1 MSCQFFFRFSEILTS
16 ESSLP
21 QKNNT
26 KQIFVMSFHYLQGL
40 CFRRAFAI
48 SGSLVMTVINTNTAA
63 IKVSQNTVNN
73 ADYSPCLASR

>member
-1 MSCQFFFRFSEILTS
+1 MGCQFFFRFSEILTS
-16 ESSLP
+16 ESSFP
-21 QKNNT
+21 RKNST
-26 KQIFVMSFHYLQGL
+26 KQIFLMSFHYLQRQ
-40 CFRRAFAI
+40 CFRRAFAT